1 VSLALLVIQFV
12 NGLQFGFML
21 FLIAAGLTLVFG
33 ILDFA
38 NLAHGAFFML
48 GAYFA
53 ASIFNTTES
62 YVLAIAVATLGTGL
76 TGVLLDRTLFRFFY
90 GEDHLT
96 HFLLTLG
103 LILIAGEAVR
113 IIWGTFALSME
124 IPDFLQGI
132 VVLPGNIVL
141 PKAGVLITLAAA
153 VIAACLFFVIQKTR
167 IGMLVRAAAEDRE
180 MVMALGVNVRML
192 YLCVV
197 GVGSALAGLAGAL
210 IAPLSTVE
218 SGMGDRVIIL
228 TFVVVIIGGMG
239 SIKGAFVAAILVG
252 IIDTVGRTTLP
263 IGLNYIV
270 DPQLAAAAGPSIASV
285 VVYVTMA
292 IILFAMP
299 QGLIPAKG
307 R

>member
-1 VSLALLVIQFV
+1 MSLALLVIQFV